1 MKLQRAGEDYLEAM
15 LFMKEKH
22 GYIRSVDIADYL
34 GVTKP
39 SVTYSTKRLR
49 ENGYI
54 TMDKEGLIT
63 LTETGM
69 AVAMKMGQRHKT
81 LMGFLV
87 SLGVDPEV
95 AEADAC
101 KIEHDVSEETFRAI
115 CRLAVRDDLL
125 DQLTELDVE
134 EEEPAVPQDA

>member
-81 LMGFLV
+81 LTAFLV

-115 CRLAVRDDLL
+115 CRLAVRSDLL
-125 DQLTELDVE
+125 DQLTELDME
-134 EEEPAVPQDA
+134 EGPAAPQDA

>member
-115 CRLAVRDDLL
+115 CRHAAQGDLL
-125 DQLTELDVE
+125 GPLPELPAE
-134 EEEPAVPQDA
+134 EAPPAPQDA